1 MKTKICVECGIEK
14 ELSIEYFEIWYR
26 SSAGSDPRYANSCKV
41 CRGKSAKIIK
51 EYKMSKNLNIPI
63 ARSLNEAD
71 SFIVD
76 NFLIIENELNSIKEY
91 ELGKNNG

>member
-1 MKTKICVECGIEK
+1 MFDKFQDSKFSMGRN
-14 ELSIEYFEIWYR
+14 LYFILPLFCNPKCLYEDWI
-26 SSAGSDPRYANSCKV
+26 GET
-41 CRGKSAKIIK
+41 IK

-91 ELGKNNG
+91 EVNKNGR